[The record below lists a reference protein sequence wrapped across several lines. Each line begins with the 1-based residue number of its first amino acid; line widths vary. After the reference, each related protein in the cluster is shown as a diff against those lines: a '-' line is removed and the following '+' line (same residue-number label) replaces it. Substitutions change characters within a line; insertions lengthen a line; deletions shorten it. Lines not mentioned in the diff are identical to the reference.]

1 MLLNDVY
8 IVCQSSPAFDFMYV
22 NSPGLSQKSIETIMQ
37 DMWRS
42 IILVYLI
49 RRSVGSLLT
58 VSNKGYLSP
67 GSGNWFASRILCRE
81 TPDLLLA
88 MLQLSLVILA
98 TGSITT
104 QTRATKLK
112 TKMSGGG

>member
-1 MLLNDVY
+1 M
-8 IVCQSSPAFDFMYV
+8 P
-22 NSPGLSQKSIETIMQ
+22 E
-37 DMWRS
+37 
-42 IILVYLI
+42 
-49 RRSVGSLLT
+49 RREFAN
-58 VSNKGYLSP
+58 SNKGYLSP

-81 TPDLLLA
+81 TPDLSLV

-112 TKMSGGG
+112 TKMSGGGLERRFDGTSQPFSCSWLSRRLKPSNSHSSLFKLTL